1 LLRHLLPRK
10 KKPNQQ
16 RLLLLLPQV
25 PQLHLLRKKTP
36 KRPTLKAHP
45 PAIKKLK
52 LLRSNPYRFTA
63 INLAGL
69 DPVEVTDDEDL
80 YTIWRR
86 QWVPKFKP
94 DFDQDN
100 EELSDYV
107 KTRLLIARVRALQKY
122 HEKWA

>member
-1 LLRHLLPRK
+1 MLLKVH
-10 KKPNQQ
+10 QS
-16 RLLLLLPQV
+16 
-25 PQLHLLRKKTP
+25 
-36 KRPTLKAHP
+36 
-45 PAIKKLK
+45 AIKKLK

-80 YTIWRR
+80 YTVWRR

-94 DFDQDN
+94 DFDQDY